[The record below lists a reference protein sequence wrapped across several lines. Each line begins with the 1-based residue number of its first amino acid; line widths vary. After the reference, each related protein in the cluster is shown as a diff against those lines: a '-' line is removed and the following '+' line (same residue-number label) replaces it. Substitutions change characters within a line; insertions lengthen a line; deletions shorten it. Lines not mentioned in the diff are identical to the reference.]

1 MKSSLFFLA
10 AVLLL
15 LLGPF
20 TLAVEAQPGLLII
33 PNNQAIGGGPQANAE
48 NAASQNKA
56 SEFQTFP
63 NRADG
68 DAAAVLHLADGDYIA
83 GKLLPGAPG
92 QDAEA
97 LRWQGAAF
105 AAPLDFPLSS
115 VSTVSFPARSGAAGR
130 PHPNSPYCL
139 ELDGGDV
146 LFGTLLG
153 LSDKE
158 CRFDAAGLGV
168 LHVERSAIQRIVH
181 SRSTADLVYLGPNG
195 LLEWKPSPPG
205 AWQQDAGRI
214 STSQNGASIVG
225 DLGLPK
231 RACIDFEIS
240 WMSDPDF
247 TLVLGT
253 RADAVPE
260 NNLARRRAGMMV
272 AGAVAN
278 SPPSDSPFR
287 VEVFAGHLVF
297 VCETAQKADLVPL
310 QKIAPGAGRCHFR
323 IYLDQERNRAIVFA
337 ADGKPLADVT
347 VTDSPAPS
355 VAPLVHTGGL
365 GGIVAA
371 VTGATSPSRTG
382 TCLRLVNHRG
392 DVRLEEL
399 GIMRW
404 NPGAPG
410 PSAQQADKSRLVRS
424 DGSLL
429 DGEIQGFDAATKE
442 FLVAQGGKT
451 SRVPADAVDSIILP
465 SSARPSAFNV
475 RAMCDNGLRLSGN
488 LRRIDDDRLWLGRQ
502 GIAEPLA
509 IKLSS
514 LHSIV
519 TLGSRKPLAEPN
531 GRSGR
536 LEGEGLKLQG
546 CLAEASGAH
555 AGSCLAWR
563 PLGCAVSSPLK
574 RDFSGRI
581 VYREASQQPSSQ
593 SNQTGQDQALVAA
606 PGGGVLILGA
616 VVDVLGG
623 TPSRPQTSLTPW
635 KGPAL
640 YLRTGDTI
648 QCRVER
654 IDERGVTFHSPRFD
668 ATFVPNDK
676 IKAVELENRSRATKI
691 DISKRDRLLTL
702 PRMQKEDPPTH
713 LIRSI
718 DGDYLRG
725 RLVELND
732 KTLTIE
738 VREDSRRVD
747 RDQVASIIWL
757 DKSDKKDKSDPAK
770 EKPTGVKPETASKA
784 SLDNRVQSL
793 GRDGV
798 RMTFRPEKL
807 AGTILQGTSEV
818 LGACRV
824 ELSEVDQLIIG
835 RAIEREAQAL
845 PYQRWTLQPAVEP
858 KFAQATPGGGAGL
871 ESELVG
877 KPAPD
882 FDLETLDGR
891 RFRLSEQRKKIV
903 VVDFWATWCGPC
915 RQTLPEL
922 VRAVDKYRD
931 KNVVLLA
938 VNLQETPEA
947 IHAMLERMELK
958 MPVGLDVNGS
968 VAEKYAAIAIPQT
981 VIIDGNGNVA
991 RLFVGGG
998 PQYFDEM
1005 SAALETLATPAAG
1018 QSKPQ

>member
-1 MKSSLFFLA
+1 M
-10 AVLLL
+10 
-15 LLGPF
+15 
-20 TLAVEAQPGLLII
+20 
-33 PNNQAIGGGPQANAE
+33 
-48 NAASQNKA
+48 
-56 SEFQTFP
+56 
-63 NRADG
+63 
-68 DAAAVLHLADGDYIA
+68 
-83 GKLLPGAPG
+83 
-92 QDAEA
+92 
-97 LRWQGAAF
+97 
-105 AAPLDFPLSS
+105 
-115 VSTVSFPARSGAAGR
+115 
-130 PHPNSPYCL
+130 
-139 ELDGGDV
+139 
-146 LFGTLLG
+146 
-153 LSDKE
+153 
-158 CRFDAAGLGV
+158 
-168 LHVERSAIQRIVH
+168 
-181 SRSTADLVYLGPNG
+181 
-195 LLEWKPSPPG
+195 
-205 AWQQDAGRI
+205 
-214 STSQNGASIVG
+214 
-225 DLGLPK
+225 
-231 RACIDFEIS
+231 
-240 WMSDPDF
+240 
-247 TLVLGT
+247 
-253 RADAVPE
+253 
-260 NNLARRRAGMMV
+260 
-272 AGAVAN
+272 
-278 SPPSDSPFR
+278 
-287 VEVFAGHLVF
+287 F

-337 ADGKPLADVT
+337 ADGKPLADVQ
-347 VTDSPAPS
+347 VTDSPAPRAES
-355 VAPLVHTGGL
+355 AVNIGGL

-371 VTGATSPSRTG
+371 VAGTASPSRTG

-392 DVRLEEL
+392 DVRLEQL

-404 NPGAPG
+404 NGRP

-429 DGEIQGFDAATKE
+429 DGEIQGFDAANKE
-442 FLVAQGGKT
+442 FLAAQGGKT

-465 SSARPSAFNV
+465 SSARPSAFSV
-475 RAMCDNGLRLSGN
+475 RAMCDNGVRLSGN
-488 LRRIDDDRLWLGRQ
+488 LRKVDDDRLWLSRQ

-519 TLGSRKPLAEPN
+519 TLGSRQSLAEPS

-536 LEGEGLKLQG
+536 LEGEGLRLQG
-546 CLAEASGAH
+546 CLVKSSGSP

-563 PLGCAVSSPLK
+563 PIGCTASSPLK

-581 VYREASQQPSSQ
+581 VYREVLPQQPLQ
-593 SNQTGQDQALVAA
+593 SNQTGQDQAMVAA

-623 TPSRPQTSLTPW
+623 TPSRPQASLTPW

-702 PRMQKEDPPTH
+702 PRMQKDDPPTH

-732 KTLTIE
+732 KTLMIE

-757 DKSDKKDKSDPAK
+757 DKSDKKDKADAPK
-770 EKPTGVKPETASKA
+770 EKPTSQNPAAAAKSSP
-784 SLDNRVQSL
+784 DNRVQSL

-807 AGTILQGTSEV
+807 VGTILQGTSEV

-824 ELSEVDQLIIG
+824 ELADVDELVIG

-845 PYQRWTLQPAVEP
+845 PYQRWTLQPAIEP
-858 KFAQATPGGGAGL
+858 KFAQATQGGAGL

-877 KPAPD
+877 KAAPD
-882 FDLETLDGR
+882 FELDTLDGQ

-931 KNVVLLA
+931 RNVVLLA
-938 VNLQETPEA
+938 VNLQETPDA
-947 IHAMLERMELK
+947 IKVMLERMELK

-1018 QSKPQ
+1018 RGKPQ